1 MINKILSLIT
11 VCIGMAWLSSCGS
24 SARVDDMS
32 NIGAFH
38 KYSSSKE
45 ANILAT
51 DDKGDGGAVVDLYI
65 D

>member
-38 KYSSSKE
+38 KYSSSK
-45 ANILAT
+45 
-51 DDKGDGGAVVDLYI
+51 VVEGIKVSFMVVNYPEPYI
-65 D
+65 W